1 MPKKTGK
8 KAKAAIKKSQK
19 AFSGKA
25 PAKGTDKKAQAKK
38 VEPAPK
44 KEEVVEEGEEDRDD
58 EDEEEEEKAADA
70 EVEAKP
76 RKTKANRFE
85 EAQAQEEPEEKEPKG
100 VVYLG
105 HIPHGF
111 FEPQMLKYFSQ
122 FGRVTRMR
130 LSRSKKTGGSKG
142 YAYIEFKDESVAK
155 IVAQTMNKYLLFEK
169 TLVCEYIP
177 KEKRHPKLFK
187 GCRTVVQDKR
197 KERRATEQQMVN
209 DRPTVEV
216 NGRSMPQ
223 VTSLQVKRRRS
234 GDLKL
239 KAVLEQLEVDYDI
252 SASLGGA
259 DDEEVADAPAKKKGG
274 KASPVMAAA
283 EVATA
288 VTKKKKMKKKGGR

>member
-8 KAKAAIKKSQK
+8 KAKAAIKKSRK

-25 PAKGTDKKAQAKK
+25 PAKGKDKKAQAKK

-44 KEEVVEEGEEDRDD
+44 KEEVDEEGEEDRDD
-58 EDEEEEEKAADA
+58 EDEEEEETAADA
-70 EVEAKP
+70 EVEPKP

-85 EAQAQEEPEEKEPKG
+85 EAQEEPEDKEPKG

-122 FGRVTRMR
+122 FGKVTRMR

-142 YAYIEFKDESVAK
+142 YAFIEFKDESVAK

-177 KEKRHPKLFK
+177 KEKRHPKLFT

-197 KERRATEQQMVN
+197 KARREQEQQMMN

-216 NGRSMPQ
+216 NGKSVPQ
-223 VTSLQVKRRRS
+223 RTSLQVKRRRD

-259 DDEEVADAPAKKKGG
+259 DDEEVAVAPAKKKAG

-283 EVATA
+283 EVAT
-288 VTKKKKMKKKGGR
+288 VPTKKKKLKKKGGR